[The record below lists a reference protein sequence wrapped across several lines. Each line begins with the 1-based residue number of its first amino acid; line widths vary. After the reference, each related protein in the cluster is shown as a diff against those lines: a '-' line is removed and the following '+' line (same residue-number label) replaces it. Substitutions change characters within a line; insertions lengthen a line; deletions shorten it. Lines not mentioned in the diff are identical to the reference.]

1 MKFHYSVIILFILT
15 AISIKSYSQIGAN
28 SIYADRYRNMSDNTK
43 KSIVSTDSTF
53 TINVN
58 ILLNKE
64 ADRYKLI
71 MGAMQTGA
79 TPKEGLEKINKTI
92 TAFKTKVLALGISE
106 GDIYVDFVS
115 QTKVYDFIKQD
126 TRTLKQVEGG
136 FEVRKNIIIN
146 LTRLDD
152 IEKIILLASD
162 NDIYNVVNVE
172 YINDNLEA
180 IHSQLL
186 KEAFI
191 IEAKKAKEYIDFNK
205 VKAIGFPVVN
215 ETYYTVFPKER
226 YQSFTA
232 YESSEYDRYSSENKL
247 LARKDKTYYYEGM
260 NYSGF
265 DKVIGNNSPQIGI
278 QYVLSLSVTHK
289 VQKH

>member
-1 MKFHYSVIILFILT
+1 MKLHFPKIILLILLT
-15 AISIKSYSQIGAN
+15 TSINSYAQIGAN
-28 SIYADRYRNMSDNTK
+28 SIYGHRNATDNVK
-43 KSIVSTDSTF
+43 RSIVSTDSTF

-58 ILLNKE
+58 VLLNKQ

-79 TPKEGLEKINKTI
+79 TPKEGLQKINKI
-92 TAFKTKVLALGISE
+92 IDSFNSQVLRLGISKE
-106 GDIYVDFVS
+106 DIYVDFVS
-115 QTKVYDFIKQD
+115 QTKIYDFIQQD
-126 TRTLKQVEGG
+126 ARTMKQVESGY
-136 FEVRKNIIIN
+136 EIRKNIIIS

-172 YINDNLEA
+172 YINDNLDA
-180 IHSQLL
+180 IHTQLL
-186 KEAFI
+186 QEAFN
-191 IEAKKAKEYIDFNK
+191 IEKKKAKEYTDFCK
-205 VKAIGFPVVN
+205 MKTQGTPAVN
-215 ETYYTVFPKER
+215 ETYHTIFPKER
-226 YQSFTA
+226 YLSYTA
-232 YESSEYDRYSSENKL
+232 YESSEYDRYSSGDKM
-247 LARKDKTYYYEGM
+247 LARKDKTYYYEGA

-278 QYVLSLSVTHK
+278 QYVLSLSVTYT